1 MCVSVCVSW
10 EGGKGVEVQGFC
22 WVVTEDREVKS
33 NEEPPKVKDSEIQAR
48 ERRSQPTSFAFALAL
63 AWQARKKK
71 KKEEASRE
79 TQFQNFPGGPTPP
92 KRKLTQ
98 RHWIFV
104 VLSTGIRHTKVFFTL
119 QG

>member
-48 ERRSQPTSFAFALAL
+48 ERRSQPTSE
-63 AWQARKKK
+63 
-71 KKEEASRE
+71 KEKIKS
-79 TQFQNFPGGPTPP
+79 
-92 KRKLTQ
+92 KRDSKYDADE
-98 RHWIFV
+98 
-104 VLSTGIRHTKVFFTL
+104 TGIRKL
-119 QG
+119 CL